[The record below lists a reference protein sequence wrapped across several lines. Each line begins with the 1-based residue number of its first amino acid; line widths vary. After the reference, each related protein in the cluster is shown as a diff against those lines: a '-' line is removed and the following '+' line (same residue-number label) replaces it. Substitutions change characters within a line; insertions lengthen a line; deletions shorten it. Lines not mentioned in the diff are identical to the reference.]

1 MSTDSASAEGRCT
14 PAHDGRVRPQLGEV
28 RNIPKRKRQAGR
40 TNAAA
45 ELDLVVEVQK
55 RDVVLQVREREACK
69 ERVINSGQVTV

>member
-1 MSTDSASAEGRCT
+1 MSTDSASTEGRCA

-28 RNIPKRKRQAGR
+28 RNVPERERQAGR

-69 ERVINSGQVTV
+69 EREMYSGQVTV